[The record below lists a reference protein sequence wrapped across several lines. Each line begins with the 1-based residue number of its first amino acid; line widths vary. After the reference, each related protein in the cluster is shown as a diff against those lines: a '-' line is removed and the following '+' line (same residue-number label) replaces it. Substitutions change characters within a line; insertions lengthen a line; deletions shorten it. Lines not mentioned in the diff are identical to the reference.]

1 MIPLIH
7 DLRGKSV
14 TIFGGGRV
22 AFRKASF
29 FHPEASV
36 TVVGRSIDEDIA
48 SLGIECIKGELSPD
62 REVIAGYIGDSSV
75 VIAATSD
82 QELNNA
88 IGEVCREK
96 GVLFNNADGDSG
108 DIIIPSV
115 VRGENY
121 MIAISTGGKSPA
133 VPRYVRRLLER
144 ECRGLDDM
152 IELQSEFREVLKT
165 RVSGQEERNRILREI
180 VEDEDVWTHLENDKR
195 AAMEYITRK
204 YLK

>member
-22 AFRKASF
+22 ALRKASF

-36 TVVGRSIDEDIA
+36 TVISRSIDSEIIDH
-48 SLGIECIKGELSPD
+48 GIKCISGKITPD
-62 REVIAGYIGDSSV
+62 KDQISGYIGDSSIV
-75 VIAATSD
+75 VAATSD
-82 QELNNA
+82 KELNNT
-88 IGEVCREK
+88 IGEVCRERRI
-96 GVLFNNADGDSG
+96 LFNNADGEPG
-108 DIIIPSV
+108 DIMIPSV

-133 VPRYVRRLLER
+133 VPRYIRQLIER
-144 ECRGLDDM
+144 ECRGLDEM
-152 IELQSEFREVLKT
+152 IGIQSEFREVLKT
-165 RVSGQEERNRILREI
+165 RIDDQEERNRILREI
-180 VEDEDVWTHLENDKR
+180 MGDEEVWSHLENNKR
-195 AAMEYITRK
+195 AATEYITGK